1 MSWSEDNKELYSALK
16 AFIQRFKD
24 HAGPLHTFL
33 SSQTVSD
40 YLNAFK
46 AEQRPQ
52 MRAGLV
58 LLAGSLNQGIRSERL
73 FNFLEGLV
81 KKYGAELFALPAPQQ
96 ADLQKD
102 VASITHTKYW
112 EIKDQVP
119 GIIWSVGDF
128 IRNNECNELIQQKSY
143 SEVIQKFSTELF
155 YMGAHSETKVKAKRV
170 YNWLALPAP
179 VGIGLHAEPKGE
191 LLEIFIGEQ
200 AHRFMCDF
208 GPLKGRKRSFPNPEE
223 RIRYYKS
230 FYHFLAPGFPQLIEH
245 VFYFLDEAETQ
256 LFRDISDN
264 ESKPQT

>member
-1 MSWSEDNKELYSALK
+1 MSWSEDNKELYNALK
-16 AFIQRFKD
+16 AFIQRFQD
-24 HAGPLHTFL
+24 RPGSLHTFL

-40 YLNAFK
+40 YLDAFK
-46 AEQRPQ
+46 PEQRPQ
-52 MRAGLV
+52 MRAALV
-58 LLAGSLNQGIRSERL
+58 LLAGCLNQGIRSERL

-81 KKYGAELFALPAPQQ
+81 KKYGSDLFGLPAPQQ
-96 ADLQKD
+96 ADLQRD
-102 VASITHTKYW
+102 VTHITRTKYW

-128 IRNNECNELIQQKSY
+128 IRKNDCKELIQQKSY
-143 SEVIQKFSTELF
+143 DAVIQKFSTELF
-155 YMGAHSETKVKAKRV
+155 YMGAHSETKIKAKRA
-170 YNWLALPAP
+170 YNWLALPSP
-179 VGIGLHAEPKGE
+179 VGIGLHSETKGE

-230 FYHFLAPGFPQLIEH
+230 FYHFLVPGFPQLVEH
-245 VFYFLDEAETQ
+245 VFYFLDETQTQ

-264 ESKPQT
+264 ETKPHT